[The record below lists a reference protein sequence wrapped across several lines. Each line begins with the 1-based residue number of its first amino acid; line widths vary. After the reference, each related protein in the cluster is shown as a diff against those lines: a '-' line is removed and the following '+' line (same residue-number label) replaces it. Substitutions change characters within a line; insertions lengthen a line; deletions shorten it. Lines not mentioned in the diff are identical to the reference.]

1 MQYEKAGEQP
11 KIRVVIRKRPLNRK
25 EAARGEQDVVEVAHS
40 NEVIVREQK
49 YLSYHA
55 EPRSISLNTLKSITS
70 SSTMPYPTQ
79 PPINKY
85 SLLHTDV

>member
-1 MQYEKAGEQP
+1 MQYEKASEQP

-49 YLSYHA
+49 YLPYHA
-55 EPRSISLNTLKSITS
+55 EPKWISLSTSKNITS
-70 SSTMPYPTQ
+70 SSTMPYPTP

-85 SLLHTDV
+85 FLLDEDV